1 MPGTIRG
8 SSRSPLGAMAMPPR
22 CLSTVSAMA
31 CRGRLPYRK
40 PPARPYPTRW
50 LRPVTCRPD
59 RAWQRSI
66 GVRWSGIPA
75 PANRP
80 RTARASGPGGASRQ
94 GSVVSPQLGAGW
106 GHGGRLPGLVVAAPT
121 RPRVDGFGGRLRV
134 GHVGGRAHHAA
145 GYSPAG
151 GRTGGDRNLLVAAG
165 SAGMD
170 VLGWILLASAVAF
183 ATKLVG
189 YLLPHRLLAAPWHQQ
204 ASTAMTIGLLAA
216 LVATNAVA
224 SGQRLV
230 LDSQVLSLVAAALAL
245 RLRAPYPA
253 GGQHRSPRCRVG
265 TPGRIALTQPG
276 VEPPARRAWRPTR
289 RTKSNTPVPLGIRY
303 PPPRPVVRPAST
315 L

>member
-1 MPGTIRG
+1 MAAFLGLLWPRLRDRESMGLAVGCALVTLVAVPITPPGTPLPVAALVAIGTYWWQRDRQGWTYWVG
-8 SSRSPLGAMAMPPR
+8 SCWPAQSPSPPNW
-22 CLSTVSAMA
+22 S
-31 CRGRLPYRK
+31 
-40 PPARPYPTRW
+40 
-50 LRPVTCRPD
+50 VTCC
-59 RAWQRSI
+59 
-66 GVRWSGIPA
+66 
-75 PANRP
+75 
-80 RTARASGPGGASRQ
+80 
-94 GSVVSPQLGAGW
+94 
-106 GHGGRLPGLVVAAPT
+106 PT
-121 RPRVDGFGGRLRV
+121 
-134 GHVGGRAHHAA
+134 
-145 GYSPAG
+145 
-151 GRTGGDRNLLVAAG
+151 
-165 SAGMD
+165 
-170 VLGWILLASAVAF
+170 
-183 ATKLVG
+183 
-189 YLLPHRLLAAPWHQQ
+189 RLLAAPWHQQ

>member
-8 SSRSPLGAMAMPPR
+8 SSRSPLGAMAMLPR

-31 CRGRLPYRK
+31 CRGRLPYRE

-189 YLLPHRLLAAPWHQQ
+189 YLLPHK
-204 ASTAMTIGLLAA
+204 
-216 LVATNAVA
+216 A
-224 SGQRLV
+224 SGRTM
-230 LDSQVLSLVAAALAL
+230 
-245 RLRAPYPA
+245 APT
-253 GGQHRSPRCRVG
+253 GQHRDDHR
-265 TPGRIALTQPG
+265 A
-276 VEPPARRAWRPTR
+276 ARRAGGHQRGGLRSAAGAGFPSAVPGGGRPRAATAGALSCWWSASEPSLPRWDAWPDCPNPAGR
-289 RTKSNTPVPLGIRY
+289 RAARS
-303 PPPRPVVRPAST
+303 PRLEANET
-315 L
+315 NQI